1 MASEEVGKALV
12 ALKETAIRER
22 VRSGDLEAL
31 GDLELTTEEQELVQ
45 AAARDEWDSKAGFA
59 ATSGT
64 FEALAYLGASGVSHE
79 TADQLD
85 EALGLGLG
93 WTGTAE
99 LGKCEKC
106 KKWDALFLDAASLTA
121 TSGASEIW
129 DPSRLSQ
136 DPAAAQDPGRF
147 GV

>member
-1 MASEEVGKALV
+1 MGQQGGVHGHQ
-12 ALKETAIRER
+12 RN
-22 VRSGDLEAL
+22 VRGSRLSGDH
-31 GDLELTTEEQELVQ
+31 
-45 AAARDEWDSKAGFA
+45 
-59 ATSGT
+59 
-64 FEALAYLGASGVSHE
+64 GVSHE